1 MLVPSWGRPSLLWF
15 KSLESGTSDYL
26 KIAYITFWGAPQ
38 RGQDGCPQAGELVGS
53 SMDPGGPIY
62 VGPILGTAVPPMV

>member
-1 MLVPSWGRPSLLWF
+1 MVVPSRGRPSLLWF

-26 KIAYITFWGAPQ
+26 KIAYITIWGAPQ

-53 SMDPGGPIY
+53 RMDPGGPTY
-62 VGPILGTAVPPMV
+62 VGPILGTAVSPMV

>member
-26 KIAYITFWGAPQ
+26 KIAYITFLGALQ
-38 RGQDGCPQAGELVGS
+38 KGQDACPQAGELVAS
-53 SMDPGGPIY
+53 SFDPEGPTY